1 MTKKKRK
8 APQLEAWCWYCD
20 RDFEDEK
27 VLLQHQK
34 SKHYRCPQCP
44 RRLNTAGGLA
54 VHLTQVHK
62 AEPNKIENTLPG
74 RDSFEIEIYGM
85 AGIPEKDLA
94 EWKARR
100 AAQKADGNGAI
111 QNKRPRIEKLVL
123 SKEQLRIQLE
133 AHKALMSGKAPPPGM
148 MPGMM
153 AGFGAAGPYSV
164 PPPALSPAFGVPPPN
179 FARPPPR
186 QPPPPGYSAAPQ
198 ALATG
203 GVARSGPPPDDQTA
217 PESRGDGREAHKV
230 RAADLF

>member
-1 MTKKKRK
+1 MTRKKRK

-44 RRLNTAGGLA
+44 RRLNTAGGLS

-62 AEPNKIENTLPG
+62 AEPDRIENTLPG

-85 AGIPEKDLA
+85 AGIPEKDLE
-94 EWKARR
+94 EWKQRR
-100 AAQKADGNGAI
+100 AAQRADGNVPV

-133 AHKALMSGKAPPPGM
+133 AHKALMSGKAPVPGLMPGFPPG
-148 MPGMM
+148 
-153 AGFGAAGPYSV
+153 GPYSV
-164 PPPALSPAFGVPPPN
+164 PPPSLSRGFGIAPPN
-179 FARPPPR
+179 FARPPPK
-186 QPPPPGYSAAPQ
+186 QPPPGYSA
-198 ALATG
+198 
-203 GVARSGPPPDDQTA
+203 PPPGAGEQGA
-217 PESRGDGREAHKV
+217 PRYPQPMDSQAQPRDGGKDPHKV

>member
-1 MTKKKRK
+1 MARKKRK

-20 RDFEDEK
+20 REFEDEK

-62 AEPNKIENTLPG
+62 AEPDKIENTLPG

-85 AGIPEKDLA
+85 AGIPERDLV
-94 EWKARR
+94 EWKERR
-100 AAQKADGNGAI
+100 AAQKADGNVPT

-133 AHKALMSGKAPPPGM
+133 AHKALMSGKAPIPGLV
-148 MPGMM
+148 PGP
-153 AGFGAAGPYSV
+153 FGATGPYSV
-164 PPPALSPAFGVPPPN
+164 PPPALPPGFGVPPPN
-179 FARPPPR
+179 FARPPPT
-186 QPPPPGYSAAPQ
+186 QPPPGY
-198 ALATG
+198 G
-203 GVARSGPPPDDQTA
+203 GAPPPHASQ
-217 PESRGDGREAHKV
+217 PREDARDPHKV